1 MRSSSPTRPAHQ
13 PRRARLPRSP
23 RVAAGLA
30 ALALALWG
38 AGPAP
43 GLRAA
48 PADGPAPAAVH
59 GLAQGPGLEA
69 YQRIAQWPARQSLSA
84 GVLQNVVALDV
95 AADGRVF
102 IADAGAGGVH
112 TMLASGTFLPPFGA
126 AGEGPER
133 LGGVGRLAV
142 DQAAGIV
149 YVLDTGTRRVTAWSL
164 DGVLRSAWPEV
175 DGAAIAV
182 GPDGRVYVADRER
195 NAIAAYDAAGTLL
208 FRVGSAGTAEG
219 QFSLMTDVSV
229 SPDGA
234 TLAVGDLNQ
243 LRVQLF
249 DLAAGGATLRT
260 VYMLNATKFSPGI
273 GAPPFNQCR
282 AGVVQ
287 ALNGDTVWVGDGSG
301 ACVLSDEGFSYAIAT
316 SAGGGTICKQT
327 VRAPRIRPLTH
338 QYYAVARYDPNVGPC
353 YSARRGKDTSL
364 ATTAAIVQYRD
375 QQLAAVEAINLTGL
389 NAKNDAG
396 LVSPW
401 FVSSPAPDQVFVL
414 DGTRYSRFFAP
425 LGDAHGTVALSSRQT
440 SGATKRY
447 RIERAEGTGLEGEI
461 FGYYRREHRGKKAGQ
476 ETDEP
481 PGSATPAAT
490 PGGKPTDP
498 SGIQPT
504 PGPGVQPTSG
514 PGIQPTDPPGVQP
527 TSGPGVQPTEPGSIS
542 PPPGTTGE
550 PPPNPQPDPGA
561 TWVEDEHGIGRFRA
575 VTIREYGQEVQVV
588 EPIWT
593 RPFSTPS
600 LERAA
605 DLGSDNR
612 SYLKVLD
619 LAYHIGQPKVVV
631 LAYERQSVLRTD
643 DSKLILLNPDGP
655 DRNQEWDLPEDRS
668 TSFAVNPFI
677 DLSMGPD
684 GLIYA
689 LDDYQDRALVFEP
702 GGAARPDIKVAADAR
717 AIAGG
722 MAGRLFA
729 LREAGYVER
738 YEPDGQV
745 TARFDGRPFA
755 SADPLSLSAIAADEA
770 GRVYVADALS
780 SVVSVFLPAP
790 PGADVLPVPGDAT
803 CIVQGQKTADP
814 TVLALGE
821 STTLSL
827 KLEGSCG
834 IGEEPSD
841 IVVVALHYPDLK
853 TPDPAEQ
860 SIKLLR
866 RLVARV
872 DLSKHRLGIVSY
884 FRDAEAV
891 LPLTHDRE
899 AAMKAITKIP
909 RKWPPSCTVYEFD
922 DVSYA
927 RCDKV
932 APQLRE
938 GLKLAAD
945 QFDPASGRRKVMVI
959 FHADYCSRELEYYD
973 GACRLYAPAEDAAQ
987 AVRDA
992 GIQLAVYDGD
1002 RVGWRRYHLGEIGLS
1017 GRRAQRTL
1025 YNADAQPL
1033 ASSDADVLLN
1043 FADAQHRMVRY
1054 SVPPVLATD
1063 LTVTDTLPGNMAL
1076 VPGSE
1081 QPAGAVL
1088 TGADLRWTLPSI
1100 PFTGAAFGLQVR
1112 PQQTGRW
1119 PTNVQAVADFT
1130 DGWGNPGR
1138 VVFPVPYVQ
1147 VNAAPTA
1154 TPSATG
1160 TPEPTSTPRPPTAT
1174 PLPKPIYLPLALAQ
1188 VCELEKVP
1196 LDVAL
1201 AIDAS
1206 ASMTGAKLAAA
1217 QAAAHDFV
1225 GLLKMPTDQV
1235 AVIAFNQQAQS
1246 LAPLTGDRAAVD
1258 GAIDAI
1264 TLAAGTRI
1272 DAGLLQATAEL
1283 RGPAGR
1289 GAAALPVIVLLTDGR
1304 QDADPAA
1311 AQAAAAA
1318 ARAAGTRIFTIGL
1331 GADVDLPFLQDLAG
1345 DRARA
1350 FAAPTEADLAAIYAA
1365 VAQQVRRC
1373 ERGW

>member
-1 MRSSSPTRPAHQ
+1 MRTLSRSS
-13 PRRARLPRSP
+13 RSAC
-23 RVAAGLA
+23 VAIGMA
-30 ALALALWG
+30 ALALAPVG
-38 AGPAP
+38 AGPRP
-43 GLRAA
+43 GLDALPAAQAA
-48 PADGPAPAAVH
+48 PDAA
-59 GLAQGPGLEA
+59 AQAPGLEA

-95 AADGRVF
+95 AADGRVY
-102 IADAGAGGVH
+102 IADSGAGGVH
-112 TMLASGTFLPPFGA
+112 TMLQSGAFLPPFGA
-126 AGEGPER
+126 LGEGPER

-142 DQAAGIV
+142 DQAAGLV
-149 YVLDTGTRRVTAWSL
+149 YVLDTGTRRVTLWSL
-164 DGVLRSAWPEV
+164 DGVFRGAWP
-175 DGAAIAV
+175 DIDAAAV
-182 GPDGRVYVADRER
+182 AVAPDGRVYVADRER

-208 FRVGSAGTAEG
+208 FRVGGPGTAEG

-260 VYMLNATKFSPGI
+260 VYNLNATKFSPGI

-287 ALNGDTVWVGDGSG
+287 ALGGESVWVGDGTG
-301 ACVLSDEGFSYAIAT
+301 ACILSDEGFSYAIAT
-316 SAGGGTICKQT
+316 SAAGGTICKQT

-353 YSARRGKDTSL
+353 YSTRRGKDTAL
-364 ATTAAIVQYRD
+364 ATTAAVVQYRD
-375 QQLAAVEAINLTGL
+375 QQLAATQAINLTGL

-401 FVSSPAPDQVFVL
+401 FVSSPAADQVFVL

-425 LGDAHGTVALSSRQT
+425 LGDARGTVALNSRQT

-481 PGSATPAAT
+481 PGTATSVATPT
-490 PGGKPTDP
+490 GG
-498 SGIQPT
+498 SGAQPT
-504 PGPGVQPTSG
+504 EPSGVQPTPG

-527 TSGPGVQPTEPGSIS
+527 TSGPGVQPTEPGSVS
-542 PPPGTTGE
+542 PPPGTGE
-550 PPPNPQPDPGA
+550 PPPGGNPQPDPGA

-593 RPFSTPS
+593 RPFGTPS

-619 LAYHIGQPKVVV
+619 LAYHAGAPKLVV

-643 DSKLILLNPDGP
+643 DSKLILLSPDGP

-677 DLSMGPD
+677 DLSIGPD

-702 GGAARPDIKVAADAR
+702 GGAARPDLPVAADAR

-722 MAGRLFA
+722 MGGRLFA

-755 SADPLSLSAIAADEA
+755 SADPLSLSAIAADET

-780 SVVSVFLPAP
+780 SVVSVFFPAP

-803 CIVQGQKTADP
+803 CILQGQKAADP

-827 KLEGSCG
+827 GLTGSCG

-866 RLVARV
+866 RLVSRV
-872 DLSKHRLGIVSY
+872 DLGKHRLGIVSY

-938 GLKLAAD
+938 GLKLAKD

-959 FHADYCSRELEYYD
+959 FHADYCSRDLEYYD
-973 GACRLYAPAEDAAQ
+973 GACRLYAPAEDAAK

-1054 SVPPVLATD
+1054 SVPSVLATD
-1063 LTVTDTLPGNMAL
+1063 LTLTDTLPGNMAL

-1081 QPAGAVL
+1081 QPAGAVVA
-1088 TGADLRWTLPSI
+1088 GADVRWTLTSLPLG
-1100 PFTGAAFGLQVR
+1100 GAAFGLQVR

-1130 DGWGNPGR
+1130 DGWGRPGR
-1138 VVFPVPYVQ
+1138 VVFPLPYVQ
-1147 VNAAPTA
+1147 VNAAPTP

-1160 TPEPTSTPRPPTAT
+1160 TPEPTATPPPPTAT

-1188 VCELEKVP
+1188 VCELAKVP

-1235 AVIAFNQQAQS
+1235 AVIAFNQEARS

-1258 GAIDAI
+1258 RAIDAI
-1264 TLAAGTRI
+1264 ALAAGTRI
-1272 DAGLLQATAEL
+1272 DAGLLGATAEL
-1283 RGPAGR
+1283 TGPAGR
-1289 GAAALPVIVLLTDGR
+1289 GSAALPVIVLLTDGR

-1311 AQAAAAA
+1311 AQAAATA

-1331 GADVDLPFLQDLAG
+1331 GGDVDLPFLQELAG
-1345 DRARA
+1345 DPGRAY
-1350 FAAPTEADLAAIYAA
+1350 AAPTEADLAAIYAA
-1365 VAQQVRRC
+1365 VAEQVRRC